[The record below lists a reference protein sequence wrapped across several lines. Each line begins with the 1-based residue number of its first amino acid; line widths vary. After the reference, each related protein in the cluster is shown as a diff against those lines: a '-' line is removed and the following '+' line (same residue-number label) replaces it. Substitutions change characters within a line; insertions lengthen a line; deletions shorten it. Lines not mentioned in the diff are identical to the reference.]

1 MLFDLFSGLVNYYL
15 DHIGYGMVVLLM
27 TIESSFIPF
36 PSEIVIPPA
45 AWRAAEGELHLVGV
59 ILAGIIGSILGA
71 LINYVLAASLGRT
84 LLYRFAETKAA
95 RFLLIDR
102 KAVER
107 AEEFFRKYGNISTF
121 IGRLIPSVRQLISL
135 PAGLVRMDLRPF
147 LLFTTLGSGIWN
159 VILALLGYYL
169 YGQKERLELY
179 YREISIAFLG
189 LGVLFFGY
197 LMWRAFGKD
206 AKKKKG

>member
-1 MLFDLFSGLVNYYL
+1 MVVDFFSGLVAYYME
-15 DHIGYGMVVLLM
+15 HIGYGMVVLLM

-45 AWRAAEGELHLVGV
+45 AWRAAEGELHVVGV
-59 ILAGIIGSILGA
+59 ILAGILGSLLGA
-71 LINYVLAASLGRT
+71 LINYALAASLGRA
-84 LLYRFAETKAA
+84 LLYRFAETKTA

-102 KAVER
+102 TSLER
-107 AEEFFRKYGNISTF
+107 AEGFFRKYGNISTF
-121 IGRLIPSVRQLISL
+121 IGRLIPSVRQLISI
-135 PAGLVRMDLRPF
+135 PAGLVRMELKSF

-159 VILALLGYYL
+159 VILALLGYHL

-179 YREISIAFLG
+179 YREISYVFLG

-197 LMWRAFGKD
+197 LLWRSAS
-206 AKKKKG
+206 KK

>member
-1 MLFDLFSGLVNYYL
+1 MLVDMFSGLVSYYL

-59 ILAGIIGSILGA
+59 ILAGIAGSILGA
-71 LINYVLAASLGRT
+71 LINYALAASLGRT
-84 LLYRFAETKAA
+84 LLYKFAETKAA

-102 KAVER
+102 KSLER
-107 AEEFFRKYGNISTF
+107 AEGFFRRYGNISTF

-135 PAGLVRMDLRPF
+135 PAGLVRMDLRSF

-169 YGQKERLELY
+169 YGQKEQLELY
-179 YREISIAFLG
+179 YREISYVFLG

-197 LMWRAFGKD
+197 LVWRVVSKD
-206 AKKKKG
+206 SRVKE

>member
-1 MLFDLFSGLVNYYL
+1 MLVDLFSRLVDFYL

-45 AWRAAEGELHLVGV
+45 AWRAAEGDLNLIGV
-59 ILAGIIGSILGA
+59 ILAGIVGSLLGA
-71 LINYVLAASLGRT
+71 LINYALAASLGRA
-84 LLYRFAETKAA
+84 LLYRFAETRAA

-102 KAVER
+102 KSLER
-107 AEEFFRKYGNISTF
+107 AEGFFRKYGNISTF
-121 IGRLIPSVRQLISL
+121 VGRLIPSVRQLISL
-135 PAGLVRMDLRPF
+135 PAGLVRMDLKPF
-147 LLFTTLGSGIWN
+147 LFFTTLGSGIWN

-179 YREISIAFLG
+179 YREISYVFLG

-197 LMWRAFGKD
+197 LLWRAASRDSKQER
-206 AKKKKG
+206 

>member
-1 MLFDLFSGLVNYYL
+1 MFFDFFSGIMNQYM
-15 DHIGYGMVVLLM
+15 DHMGYGMVVLLM

-59 ILAGIIGSILGA
+59 ILAGILGSILGA
-71 LINYVLAASLGRT
+71 VINYALAASLGRA
-84 LLYRFAETKAA
+84 LLYRFAETRAA

-102 KAVER
+102 KSLER
-107 AEEFFRKYGNISTF
+107 AEGFFRKYGNISTF

-135 PAGLVRMDLRPF
+135 PAGLVRMDLKSF
-147 LLFTTLGSGIWN
+147 LFFTTLGSGIWN

-179 YREISIAFLG
+179 YREMSYVFLG

-197 LMWRAFGKD
+197 LIWRA
-206 AKKKKG
+206 ASRESN